1 METIIAASLSA
12 IAAIVACIINNNVQR
27 VKEQAAIETKI
38 DSINANYDKQT
49 ALITQRID
57 TLSAHVKEHNNLIDR
72 MYKVESLTA
81 HLDNMM
87 KELREDD
94 RR

>member
-27 VKEQAAIETKI
+27 VKEQAAIEAKI

-81 HLDNMM
+81 HLDDMM
-87 KELREDD
+87 KELKG
-94 RR
+94 